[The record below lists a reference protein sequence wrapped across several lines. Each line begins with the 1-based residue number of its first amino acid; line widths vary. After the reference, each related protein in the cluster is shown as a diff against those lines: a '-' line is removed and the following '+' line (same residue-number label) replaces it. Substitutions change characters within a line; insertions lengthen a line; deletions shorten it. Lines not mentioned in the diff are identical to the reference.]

1 MSNFTVGRE
10 GNNIQVIVLHD
21 SESQELPKQADI
33 VARVLHN
40 NPGASAH
47 AAVDNSHAVTIVA
60 DTNTAWH
67 CDNYPINLRSL
78 GLEIV
83 GVASQT
89 PAQWIDPYSTA
100 ALKQASLWCKPKMV
114 KNGIPAVFLTD
125 IQLVEISLGNK
136 SIKGFTTHADVS
148 RAFKIYGGH
157 TDPGVNFPR
166 ATFLALFK

>member
-10 GNNIQVIVLHD
+10 GNSVQVIVLHD

-47 AAVDNSHAVTIVA
+47 AAVDNSHSVTIVDDA
-60 DTNTAWH
+60 NTAWH
-67 CDNYPINLRSL
+67 CDYYPINLRSL

-89 PAQWIDPYSTA
+89 PAQWADAYSTA
-100 ALKQASLWCKPKMV
+100 TFKQAAIWCKAKIA

-125 IQLVEISLGNK
+125 SQLIAIANGNK
-136 SIKGFTTHADVS
+136 TIKGFTTHADVS
-148 RAFKIYGGH
+148 RVFKIAGGH

-166 ATFLALFK
+166 ATFLSLLK